1 MKIKQFRNNS
11 TEKLT
16 QKDMAKIL
24 QLSERQYRRIECG
37 KSLPDVRTAIRIS
50 KTLNTTVENLWGSN
64 PTK

>member
-11 TEKLT
+11 AEKLT

-37 KSLPDVRTAIRIS
+37 TSLPDIRTAIPQYNRLHVHCIIRM
-50 KTLNTTVENLWGSN
+50 E
-64 PTK
+64 